1 MVPDSLNKKFGPDT
15 GLTFASWMAFAIPC
29 MMVCTIIA
37 WAWLQKLQSWYPG
50 AGERRSKEKEERAMK
65 VIRERHRELGRMTV
79 HEIQVLLLFILL
91 ILLWFFKSPHFMP
104 GMEYWSRTLRKN
116 MAPNCQE
123 YLAISSFFLSISVF
137 H

>member
-1 MVPDSLNKKFGPDT
+1 MTIFNLKLCQSLVTGSPPNLVVPDSLNKKFGPDT

-104 GMEYWSRTLRKN
+104 GME
-116 MAPNCQE
+116 
-123 YLAISSFFLSISVF
+123 
-137 H
+137 